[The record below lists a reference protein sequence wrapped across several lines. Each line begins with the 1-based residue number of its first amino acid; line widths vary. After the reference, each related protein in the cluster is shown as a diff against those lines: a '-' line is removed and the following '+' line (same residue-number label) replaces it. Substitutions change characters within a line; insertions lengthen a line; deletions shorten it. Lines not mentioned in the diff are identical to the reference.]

1 MMALRSSTLTV
12 CVRGVFHALTSALAR
27 LAGVSHPVRQ
37 PLESCSRY
45 EQAYRSEH
53 GKLSQLTSQFKG
65 QIAKNERQ
73 GQELRHYRD
82 ELLTQYVCLV
92 RELSREVLALQ
103 QQIDHVKAACAQR
116 VAHVCSE
123 DRVCEEAAPER
134 AHAST

>member
-1 MMALRSSTLTV
+1 MALRSSTLTV
-12 CVRGVFHALTSALAR
+12 CARGVLHALASAFAR

-45 EQAYRSEH
+45 EQAYRSERD
-53 GKLSQLTSQFKG
+53 KLSQLTSQFKG
-65 QIAKNERQ
+65 QVAESERQ

-82 ELLTQYVCLV
+82 ELLPQYVCLV

>member
-12 CVRGVFHALTSALAR
+12 SMRGVLHALACTFAR
-27 LAGVSHPVRQ
+27 FAGVSRPVCQ

-53 GKLSQLTSQFKG
+53 DKLSQLASQFKG
-65 QIAKNERQ
+65 QVAKSEQQ
-73 GQELRHYRD
+73 GQELRHCRD
-82 ELLTQYVCLV
+82 ELLPQYICLV

-103 QQIDHVKAACAQR
+103 QQIDYIKAACAQR

-123 DRVCEEAAPER
+123 DHVCKEAAPER